1 MQCDVSLLTL
11 QLLFFFFLN
20 QTESYFLLTIF
31 SPIPA
36 HLI

>member
-11 QLLFFFFLN
+11 QLLFFFLN

-31 SPIPA
+31 FPIPA